1 MTTTTTTNDIL
12 IVFRALRAAATEI
25 TEEEEDDHGACRYC
39 HAESQPVDTADA
51 PIDEETEEADH
62 YSISHAAWCPSA
74 ILDRAYAGLDEALV
88 DRVLAAAR
96 DA

>member
-1 MTTTTTTNDIL
+1 MTTTTDDIL
-12 IVFRALRAAATEI
+12 IVFRALRAAATQI
-25 TEEEEDDHGACRYC
+25 TEEEEDGYGACRYC
-39 HAESQPVDTADA
+39 HAESMPVDADGK

-62 YSISHAAWCPSA
+62 YSISHEEWCPSA